1 MEFPH
6 LGKHCSENSCNKL
19 GKLWWWH
26 ARIYMYKS
34 ICAICVRLYMMCMW
48 NVPFWAKRMTTVT
61 VQTNTAYP
69 NRKKRK
75 KTQCVLPQCMRI
87 PNIYS
92 LYVVTKSCC
101 SHLYKKKNTEILFSI
116 RFMPKSSCDIEREIK
131 LEKPI
136 WITESVEAT
145 NSLSMLAFIWH
156 MPMHAMHAVRA
167 QYTKCCTRTTL
178 GKVQWYKWMCSFI
191 LTWIVYNWHIESIY
205 SVSVFLQ
212 RQ

>member
-1 MEFPH
+1 MVVACQDIYVQIYMCDMRASVYDVHVECAF
-6 LGKHCSENSCNKL
+6 LSKTYDHCYCTNQYRIPQQKKKERKRIVCCHNACVY
-19 GKLWWWH
+19 
-26 ARIYMYKS
+26 RIYTHCTWSRRAVALTY
-34 ICAICVRLYMMCMW
+34 
-48 NVPFWAKRMTTVT
+48 
-61 VQTNTAYP
+61 
-69 NRKKRK
+69 
-75 KTQCVLPQCMRI
+75 
-87 PNIYS
+87 
-92 LYVVTKSCC
+92 TK
-101 SHLYKKKNTEILFSI
+101 KKKNTEILFSI